1 MPFVGRTGWAATPTH
16 TLKLTFADTQAHP
29 LYDVLKRFSDDVT
42 KRTSGAVEIQVF
54 SIGQLGSG
62 TNILTGLQTGIID
75 FCAHTSGFI
84 DTIFPKFQVVDLP
97 FLFSD
102 CRLGR
107 ALLDGP
113 TGGKLLDMLP
123 TKGIYGLGYGH
134 WGWRVVSTIDR
145 KAPEP
150 EGMKGL
156 KIRVQPGAIFA
167 STFKA
172 LGASPVAID
181 LTEVYLALSQRVI
194 DAVET
199 PMISLAATKHDEIVN
214 TINMT
219 NQVYN
224 VGVMMA
230 SKSKFDAL
238 PKDAQEAIRAASV
251 NLTKDWRTTIA
262 AKSDEARAALQG
274 QGHEHR
280 RGQSRALS
288 EGDRKRLPAIQGHHR
303 RRSLRCGPEGS
314 RACLIRSRA
323 VADRAELTHVPGS
336 SIRALRCSS
345 AARSRTGSA
354 PR

>member
-1 MPFVGRTGWAATPTH
+1 MIKRRRLLQLGASGIAASVAMPFVGRTGWAATPTH
-16 TLKLTFADTQAHP
+16 TLKLTFADTQSHP
-29 LYDVLKRFSDDVT
+29 LYEVLKRFSEDIS

-84 DTIFPKFQVVDLP
+84 DTIFPKFQVLDLP
-97 FLFSD
+97 FLFSEAASAE
-102 CRLGR
+102 RM
-107 ALLDGP
+107 LDGP
-113 TGGKLLDMLP
+113 TGAKLLDMLP
-123 TKGIYGLGYGH
+123 SKGIYGLGFGH

-150 EGMKGL
+150 ADMKGL

-167 STFKA
+167 ATFRA
-172 LGASPVAID
+172 LGASPTAID

-230 SKSKFDAL
+230 SKAKFDTL
-238 PKDAQEAIRAASV
+238 PKEVQEAIRAASV
-251 NLTKDWRTTIA
+251 DLTKDWRTTIA
-262 AKSDEARAALQG
+262 AKSEEIAQRYKAKGMTIVEPNREDYRKATESVYPQFKDIIGADLYDAVLKEA
-274 QGHEHR
+274 GH
-280 RGQSRALS
+280 A
-288 EGDRKRLPAIQGHHR
+288 
-303 RRSLRCGPEGS
+303 
-314 RACLIRSRA
+314 
-323 VADRAELTHVPGS
+323 
-336 SIRALRCSS
+336 
-345 AARSRTGSA
+345 
-354 PR
+354 

>member
-1 MPFVGRTGWAATPTH
+1 MIGRRALLRTGAVGIAASVAMPFVGRTGWAATPTH

-29 LYDVLKRFSDDVT
+29 LYDVLKRFSEDVA
-42 KRTSGAVEIQVF
+42 KRTSGAIDIQVF

-102 CRLGR
+102 SASAER
-107 ALLDGP
+107 LLDGP
-113 TGGKLLDMLP
+113 TGTKLLDMLP
-123 TKGIYGLGYGH
+123 TKGIYGLGWGH
-134 WGWRVVSTIDR
+134 WGWRVVSTVGR

-150 EGMKGL
+150 ADMKGL

-167 STFKA
+167 ATFRA

-181 LTEVYLALSQRVI
+181 LTEVYLALSQHVI

-214 TINMT
+214 TINLT

-230 SKSKFDAL
+230 SKAKFDAL

-251 NLTKDWRTTIA
+251 NLSKDWRSTVA
-262 AKSDEARAALQG
+262 AKSDEIAERYKTKGMTIVEPNRDDYRKATESVYPQFKDIIGADLYDAVLKEA
-274 QGHEHR
+274 GH
-280 RGQSRALS
+280 A
-288 EGDRKRLPAIQGHHR
+288 
-303 RRSLRCGPEGS
+303 
-314 RACLIRSRA
+314 
-323 VADRAELTHVPGS
+323 
-336 SIRALRCSS
+336 
-345 AARSRTGSA
+345 
-354 PR
+354 

>member
-1 MPFVGRTGWAATPTH
+1 MIERRKILQIGASAAAAAVAMPFVGRTGWAATPTH

-29 LYDVLKRFSDDVT
+29 LYDVLKRFAEDVN
-42 KRTSGAVEIQVF
+42 KRTSGAIEIQVF

-62 TNILTGLQTGIID
+62 TNILTGMQTGIID
-75 FCAHTSGFI
+75 FCAHTSGFV
-84 DTIFPKFQVVDLP
+84 DTIYPKFQVVDLP

-102 CRLGR
+102 T
-107 ALLDGP
+107 ASAEKLLDGP
-113 TGGKLLDMLP
+113 TGAKMLDMLP
-123 TKGIYGLGYGH
+123 AKGIYGLGYGH

-150 EGMKGL
+150 DGMKGL

-214 TINMT
+214 TINLT

-224 VGVMMA
+224 VGIMMA

-238 PKDAQEAIRAASV
+238 PADAQKAIRDASV

-262 AKSDEARAALQG
+262 AASDAAAQRYKAGGKTIVEVNRADYLKATESVYPQFKEIIGADLYDAVLKEA
-274 QGHEHR
+274 GH
-280 RGQSRALS
+280 A
-288 EGDRKRLPAIQGHHR
+288 
-303 RRSLRCGPEGS
+303 
-314 RACLIRSRA
+314 
-323 VADRAELTHVPGS
+323 
-336 SIRALRCSS
+336 
-345 AARSRTGSA
+345 
-354 PR
+354 

>member
-1 MPFVGRTGWAATPTH
+1 MIERRGLLRVAAGGIATSVAMPFVGRTGWAATPTH
-16 TLKLTFADTQAHP
+16 TLKLTFADTQSHP
-29 LYDVLKRFSDDVT
+29 LYDVLKRFADDIST
-42 KRTSGAVEIQVF
+42 RTAGAIEIQVF

-102 CRLGR
+102 TASAERT
-107 ALLDGP
+107 LDGV
-113 TGGKLLDMLP
+113 TGAKLLDMLP
-123 TKGIYGLGYGH
+123 SKGIYGLGYGH

-145 KAPEP
+145 KLPEP
-150 EGMKGL
+150 ADMKGL

-167 STFKA
+167 ATFRA

-199 PMISLAATKHDEIVN
+199 PMISLAATKHDEIVT

-230 SKSKFDAL
+230 SKAKFDAL
-238 PKDAQEAIRAASV
+238 PKQAQDAIRAASV

-262 AKSDEARAALQG
+262 AKSQEIAQRYKAKGMTIVEPNRD
-274 QGHEHR
+274 
-280 RGQSRALS
+280 
-288 EGDRKRLPAIQGHHR
+288 DYRKA
-303 RRSLRCGPEGS
+303 
-314 RACLIRSRA
+314 
-323 VADRAELTHVPGS
+323 
-336 SIRALRCSS
+336 
-345 AARSRTGSA
+345 TGSVYPQFKDIIGA
-354 PR
+354 DLYDAVLKEAGHA

>member
-1 MPFVGRTGWAATPTH
+1 MIARRKLLQVGAAGLGASIAMPFVGRTGWATTPTH
-16 TLKLTFADTQAHP
+16 TLKLTFADTQSHP
-29 LYDVLKRFSDDVT
+29 LYDVLKRFAADVS
-42 KRTSGAVEIQVF
+42 KRTSGAADIQVF

-84 DTIFPKFQVVDLP
+84 DTIVPQFQVVDLP

-102 CRLGR
+102 
-107 ALLDGP
+107 AASAEHVLDGP
-113 TGGKLLDMLP
+113 TGKKMLDLLP
-123 TKGIYGLGYGH
+123 AKGIYGLGYGH
-134 WGWRVVSTIDR
+134 WAWRVVSTINK

-150 EGMKGL
+150 ADMKGL

-167 STFKA
+167 STFRA

-181 LTEVYLALSQRVI
+181 ITEVYLALSQRVI

-214 TINMT
+214 TINLT

-238 PKDAQEAIRAASV
+238 PKEIQEAVRAASV

-262 AKSDEARAALQG
+262 AKSDEVAQRYKAKGMTFVEPNRDDYRKATAGVYSQFKSIIGADLYDAVLKEA
-274 QGHEHR
+274 GH
-280 RGQSRALS
+280 A
-288 EGDRKRLPAIQGHHR
+288 
-303 RRSLRCGPEGS
+303 
-314 RACLIRSRA
+314 
-323 VADRAELTHVPGS
+323 
-336 SIRALRCSS
+336 
-345 AARSRTGSA
+345 
-354 PR
+354 

>member
-1 MPFVGRTGWAATPTH
+1 MIERRKLLKIGASGIAASVAMPFIGRTGWAATPTH
-16 TLKLTFADTQAHP
+16 TLKLTFADTQSHP
-29 LYDVLKRFSDDVT
+29 LYDVLKRFSEDVSN
-42 KRTSGAVEIQVF
+42 RTSGAIEIQVF

-84 DTIFPKFQVVDLP
+84 DTIYPKFQVLDLP

-102 CRLGR
+102 SATAERV
-107 ALLDGP
+107 LDGP
-113 TGGKLLDMLP
+113 TGAKLLDMLP
-123 TKGIYGLGYGH
+123 SKGIYGLGYGH
-134 WGWRVVSTIDR
+134 WGWRVMSTID
-145 KAPEP
+145 KKLPEP
-150 EGMKGL
+150 DDVKGL

-167 STFKA
+167 ATFRA
-172 LGASPVAID
+172 LGASPIAID

-230 SKSKFDAL
+230 SKAKFDAL
-238 PKDAQEAIRAASV
+238 PANAQEAIRAASV

-262 AKSDEARAALQG
+262 AKSDEILQRYKAKG
-274 QGHEHR
+274 MNIVEVKREDYLKATASVYPQFKDIIGTDLYDAVLKEAGH
-280 RGQSRALS
+280 A
-288 EGDRKRLPAIQGHHR
+288 
-303 RRSLRCGPEGS
+303 
-314 RACLIRSRA
+314 
-323 VADRAELTHVPGS
+323 
-336 SIRALRCSS
+336 
-345 AARSRTGSA
+345 
-354 PR
+354 

>member
-1 MPFVGRTGWAATPTH
+1 MIARRKLLKIGASGLAASVAMPFVGRTGWAATPTH
-16 TLKLTFADTQAHP
+16 TLKLTFADTQNHP
-29 LYDVLKRFSDDVT
+29 LYDVLKRFSEDVS

-62 TNILTGLQTGIID
+62 TNIMTGLQTGIID

-102 CRLGR
+102 SASAERV
-107 ALLDGP
+107 LDGP
-113 TGGKLLDMLP
+113 TGTKLLDMMP
-123 TKGIYGLGYGH
+123 SKGIYGLGYGH
-134 WGWRVVSTIDR
+134 WGWRVVSTIDK

-150 EGMKGL
+150 DAMKGL

-167 STFKA
+167 ATFRA
-172 LGASPVAID
+172 LGANPIAID

-214 TINMT
+214 TINIT

-230 SKSKFDAL
+230 SKAKFDAL
-238 PKDAQEAIRAASV
+238 PSDAQTAIRAASV
-251 NLTKDWRTTIA
+251 ALTKDWRTTIA
-262 AKSDEARAALQG
+262 AKSAEIEQRYKAKGMTIVEVNHEAY
-274 QGHEHR
+274 
-280 RGQSRALS
+280 
-288 EGDRKRLPAIQGHHR
+288 RKATESVYPQFKDIIG
-303 RRSLRCGPEGS
+303 
-314 RACLIRSRA
+314 
-323 VADRAELTHVPGS
+323 AELYDAV
-336 SIRALRCSS
+336 LRE
-345 AARSRTGSA
+345 AGHA
-354 PR
+354 

>member
-1 MPFVGRTGWAATPTH
+1 MIKRRRLLQIGASGIAASVAMPFVGRTGWAATPTH
-16 TLKLTFADTQAHP
+16 TLKLTFADTQSHP
-29 LYDVLKRFSDDVT
+29 LYDVLKRYSEDVSR
-42 KRTSGAVEIQVF
+42 RTSGAVEIQVF

-84 DTIFPKFQVVDLP
+84 DTIFPKFQVLDLP
-97 FLFSD
+97 FLFSEAASAE
-102 CRLGR
+102 RM
-107 ALLDGP
+107 LDGP
-113 TGGKLLDMLP
+113 TGAKLLDMLP
-123 TKGIYGLGYGH
+123 SKGIYGLGFGH

-150 EGMKGL
+150 ADMKGL

-167 STFKA
+167 ATFRA
-172 LGASPVAID
+172 LGASPAAID

-230 SKSKFDAL
+230 SKAKFDTL
-238 PKDAQEAIRAASV
+238 PKEVQEAVRAASG
-251 NLTKDWRTTIA
+251 NLTRDWRTTIA
-262 AKSDEARAALQG
+262 AKSEEIAQRYKAKGMTIVEPNREDYRKATESVYPQFRDIIGADLYDTVLKEA
-274 QGHEHR
+274 GH
-280 RGQSRALS
+280 A
-288 EGDRKRLPAIQGHHR
+288 
-303 RRSLRCGPEGS
+303 
-314 RACLIRSRA
+314 
-323 VADRAELTHVPGS
+323 
-336 SIRALRCSS
+336 
-345 AARSRTGSA
+345 
-354 PR
+354 

>member
-1 MPFVGRTGWAATPTH
+1 MIERRKLLKIGAGIAASVAMPFIGRTGWAATPTH
-16 TLKLTFADTQAHP
+16 TLKLTFADTQNHP
-29 LYDVLKRFSDDVT
+29 LYEVLKRFSEDVS
-42 KRTSGAVEIQVF
+42 KRTSGAIEIQVF

-75 FCAHTSGFI
+75 FCAHTSGFV
-84 DTIFPKFQVVDLP
+84 DTIYPKFQVVDLP

-102 CRLGR
+102 AASAER
-107 ALLDGP
+107 LLDGP
-113 TGGKLLDMLP
+113 TGTKLLDMLP
-123 TKGIYGLGYGH
+123 AKGIYGLGYGH

-167 STFKA
+167 STFRA

-224 VGVMMA
+224 VGIMMA
-230 SKSKFDAL
+230 SKAKFDAL
-238 PKDAQEAIRAASV
+238 PADAQAAIRDASV
-251 NLTKDWRTTIA
+251 NLTKDWRTTVA
-262 AKSDEARAALQG
+262 AKSDEIAQRYKASGKTFVEVNRADYLKATESVYPQFKEIIGADLYDAVLKEA
-274 QGHEHR
+274 GH
-280 RGQSRALS
+280 A
-288 EGDRKRLPAIQGHHR
+288 
-303 RRSLRCGPEGS
+303 
-314 RACLIRSRA
+314 
-323 VADRAELTHVPGS
+323 
-336 SIRALRCSS
+336 
-345 AARSRTGSA
+345 
-354 PR
+354 

>member
-1 MPFVGRTGWAATPTH
+1 MIERRALLRATTAGIAASVAMPFVGRTGWAATPTH

-29 LYDVLKRFSDDVT
+29 LYDVLKRFSEDAS
-42 KRTSGAVEIQVF
+42 KRTDGAIEIQVF

-102 CRLGR
+102 S
-107 ALLDGP
+107 ASAEKLLDGP

-123 TKGIYGLGYGH
+123 TKGIYGLGWGH
-134 WGWRVVSTIDR
+134 WGWRVVSTVDR

-150 EGMKGL
+150 TDMKGL

-167 STFKA
+167 ATFRA

-214 TINMT
+214 TINLT

-230 SKSKFDAL
+230 SKAKFDAL

-251 NLTKDWRTTIA
+251 NLSKDWRSTVA
-262 AKSDEARAALQG
+262 AKSDE
-274 QGHEHR
+274 
-280 RGQSRALS
+280 
-288 EGDRKRLPAIQGHHR
+288 I
-303 RRSLRCGPEGS
+303 
-314 RACLIRSRA
+314 
-323 VADRAELTHVPGS
+323 
-336 SIRALRCSS
+336 
-345 AARSRTGSA
+345 AARYKAGGKTIVEVNRDAYRKATENMYPQFKDIIGA
-354 PR
+354 DLYDAVLKEAGHA

>member
-1 MPFVGRTGWAATPTH
+1 MHAKTCKQNVKNRGERIMIERRKLLKIGASGIAASVALPFIGRTGWAATPTH
-16 TLKLTFADTQAHP
+16 TLKLTFADTQNHP
-29 LYDVLKRFSDDVT
+29 LYDVLKRFSEDVS

-97 FLFSD
+97 FLFPDAASAE
-102 CRLGR
+102 R
-107 ALLDGP
+107 LLDGP
-113 TGGKLLDMLP
+113 TGAKLLEMMP
-123 TKGIYGLGYGH
+123 SKGIYGLGYGH
-134 WGWRVVSTIDR
+134 WGWRVVSTID
-145 KAPEP
+145 KKLAEP
-150 EGMKGL
+150 DEIKGL

-167 STFKA
+167 STFRA
-172 LGASPVAID
+172 LGASPIAID

-230 SKSKFDAL
+230 SKAKFDTL
-238 PKDAQEAIRAASV
+238 PADAQQAIRAACV
-251 NLTKDWRTTIA
+251 TLTKDWRTTIA
-262 AKSDEARAALQG
+262 AKSEEIAQRYKAKGMTIVEVNREDYRKATASVYPQFKDIIGADLYDTVLREA
-274 QGHEHR
+274 GH
-280 RGQSRALS
+280 A
-288 EGDRKRLPAIQGHHR
+288 
-303 RRSLRCGPEGS
+303 
-314 RACLIRSRA
+314 
-323 VADRAELTHVPGS
+323 
-336 SIRALRCSS
+336 
-345 AARSRTGSA
+345 
-354 PR
+354 

>member
-1 MPFVGRTGWAATPTH
+1 MIERRKILKIGASAAVASVAMPFVGRTGWAATPTH
-16 TLKLTFADTQAHP
+16 TLKLTFSDTQAHP
-29 LYDVLKRFSDDVT
+29 LYDVLKRFAEDIN
-42 KRTSGAVEIQVF
+42 KRTSGAIEIQVF

-62 TNILTGLQTGIID
+62 TNILTGMQTGIID
-75 FCAHTSGFI
+75 FCAHTSGFV
-84 DTIFPKFQVVDLP
+84 DTIYPKFQVVDLP

-102 CRLGR
+102 
-107 ALLDGP
+107 AASAEKLLDGP
-113 TGGKLLDMLP
+113 TGTKLLDMLP
-123 TKGIYGLGYGH
+123 AKGIYGLGYGH

-150 EGMKGL
+150 DGMKGL

-224 VGVMMA
+224 VGIMMA

-238 PKDAQEAIRAASV
+238 PADAQKAIRDASV

-262 AKSDEARAALQG
+262 AKSDEAAKHYKATGKTIVEVNRADYLKATESVYPQFKEIIGADLYDAVLKEA
-274 QGHEHR
+274 GH
-280 RGQSRALS
+280 A
-288 EGDRKRLPAIQGHHR
+288 
-303 RRSLRCGPEGS
+303 
-314 RACLIRSRA
+314 
-323 VADRAELTHVPGS
+323 
-336 SIRALRCSS
+336 
-345 AARSRTGSA
+345 
-354 PR
+354 

>member
-1 MPFVGRTGWAATPTH
+1 MIGRRELLRAGTAGIAASVAMPFVGRTGWAATPTH

-29 LYDVLKRFSDDVT
+29 LYDVLKRFAADVAT
-42 KRTSGAVEIQVF
+42 RTSGAIDIQVF

-102 CRLGR
+102 S
-107 ALLDGP
+107 ASAEKVLDGP
-113 TGGKLLDMLP
+113 TGGKLLEMLP
-123 TKGIYGLGYGH
+123 TKGIVGLGWGH

-145 KAPEP
+145 KAPQP
-150 EGMKGL
+150 TDMKGL

-167 STFKA
+167 ATFKT

-214 TINMT
+214 TINLT

-230 SKSKFDAL
+230 SKAKFDAL

-251 NLTKDWRTTIA
+251 NLTKDWRSTVA
-262 AKSDEARAALQG
+262 AKSDE
-274 QGHEHR
+274 
-280 RGQSRALS
+280 
-288 EGDRKRLPAIQGHHR
+288 I
-303 RRSLRCGPEGS
+303 
-314 RACLIRSRA
+314 
-323 VADRAELTHVPGS
+323 
-336 SIRALRCSS
+336 
-345 AARSRTGSA
+345 AARYKSGGKTIVEPDREAYRKATEGMYA
-354 PR
+354 QFKDIIGADLYDAVLKEAGHA

>member
-1 MPFVGRTGWAATPTH
+1 MIKRRRLLQVGASGIAASIAMPFVGRTGWAATPTH
-16 TLKLTFADTQAHP
+16 TLKLTFADTQSHP
-29 LYDVLKRFSDDVT
+29 LYEVLRRFSEDVSR
-42 KRTSGAVEIQVF
+42 RTSGAVEIQVF

-84 DTIFPKFQVVDLP
+84 DTIFPKFQVLDLP
-97 FLFSD
+97 FLFSEAASAE
-102 CRLGR
+102 RM
-107 ALLDGP
+107 LDGP
-113 TGGKLLDMLP
+113 TGAKLLDMLP
-123 TKGIYGLGYGH
+123 SKGIYGLGFGH

-150 EGMKGL
+150 ADMKGL

-167 STFKA
+167 ATFRA
-172 LGASPVAID
+172 LGASPAAID

-230 SKSKFDAL
+230 SKAKFDTL
-238 PKDAQEAIRAASV
+238 PKEVQEAVRAASV

-262 AKSDEARAALQG
+262 VKSEEIAQRYKAKGMTIVEPNREDYRKATESVYPQFKDIIGADLYDTVLKEA
-274 QGHEHR
+274 GH
-280 RGQSRALS
+280 A
-288 EGDRKRLPAIQGHHR
+288 
-303 RRSLRCGPEGS
+303 
-314 RACLIRSRA
+314 
-323 VADRAELTHVPGS
+323 
-336 SIRALRCSS
+336 
-345 AARSRTGSA
+345 
-354 PR
+354 

>member
-1 MPFVGRTGWAATPTH
+1 MHITQNNKSRQGADIMIERRKLLKISASGLAASVAMPFVGRTGWAATPTH

-29 LYDVLKRFSDDVT
+29 IYDVLKRFSEDVSR
-42 KRTSGAVEIQVF
+42 RTSGAIDIQVF

-102 CRLGR
+102 SASAERV
-107 ALLDGP
+107 LDGP
-113 TGGKLLDMLP
+113 TGGKLLEMMP

-145 KAPEP
+145 KCPEP
-150 EGMKGL
+150 EAMKGL

-167 STFKA
+167 ATFKS

-238 PKDAQEAIRAASV
+238 PADAQKAIRDASI

-262 AKSDEARAALQG
+262 TKSDEILQRYKTKG
-274 QGHEHR
+274 MNIVEVNHEHYTKATESVYPQFKDII
-280 RGQSRALS
+280 GADLYDTVLK
-288 EGDRKRLPAIQGHHR
+288 EAGH
-303 RRSLRCGPEGS
+303 
-314 RACLIRSRA
+314 A
-323 VADRAELTHVPGS
+323 
-336 SIRALRCSS
+336 
-345 AARSRTGSA
+345 
-354 PR
+354 